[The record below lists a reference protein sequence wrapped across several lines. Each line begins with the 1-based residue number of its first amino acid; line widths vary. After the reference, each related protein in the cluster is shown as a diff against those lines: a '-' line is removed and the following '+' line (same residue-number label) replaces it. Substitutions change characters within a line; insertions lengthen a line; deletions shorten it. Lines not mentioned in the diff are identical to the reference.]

1 MVDDDL
7 ACRAV
12 RDPHGSRSREPVFF
26 RNNVPMAR
34 VLLLLSLV
42 AVAALSSAPAEAATC
57 SREVALG
64 SPSVAYAAFVRR
76 HAVAYRT
83 PGRAA
88 FADFGKRNTNGYPN
102 LFSVLG
108 RSCGWYHV
116 RLPLRP
122 NGVTGYVRARDVSIG
137 TVATR
142 IVVDLSARRLTL
154 FRNGHAV
161 RRVTVGIGSSA
172 TPTPTGSY
180 YVNQRLVPRYKAGP
194 WGPAALGI
202 SAFSPTLRAWTQGG
216 PVAIHGTSDP
226 GSVGRAESHGCL
238 RVKNDLMLKL
248 YAATRA
254 GTPVLIHR

>member
-1 MVDDDL
+1 M
-7 ACRAV
+7 R
-12 RDPHGSRSREPVFF
+12 
-26 RNNVPMAR
+26 R
-34 VLLLLSLV
+34 VLFALPLLLAAFATPAGPAQASACNRLV
-42 AVAALSSAPAEAATC
+42 EL
-57 SREVALG
+57 R
-64 SPSVAYAAFVRR
+64 SPNVAYAAFVRR

-88 FADFGKRNTNGYPN
+88 FADFGKRNTNGYPT

-108 RSCGWYHV
+108 RACGWYHV

-122 NGVTGYVRARDVSIG
+122 NGVTGYVRARDVSLA

-161 RRVTVGIGSSA
+161 RRVTVGIGSAA

-226 GSVGRAESHGCL
+226 SSIGRAASHGCV
-238 RVKNDLMLKL
+238 RVRNALMLKL
-248 YAATRA
+248 YAATPA
-254 GTPVLIHR
+254 GTPVLIRR